1 MGAVVFVWH
10 GMFAPLPTQL
20 CDFTIPFKS
29 PMDLGNVCRL
39 YGDVILSNKPM
50 HLTNDVVLSNKLG
63 EVSRQTPSLRF

>member
-1 MGAVVFVWH
+1 
-10 GMFAPLPTQL
+10 
-20 CDFTIPFKS
+20 
-29 PMDLGNVCRL
+29 MDLGNVCRL